1 MDQFDFSGKKV
12 VVTGASSGVGRETAI
27 QLSRAGAKVVLIARR
42 EAELKKTTAMLD
54 GTSHTF
60 HTVDLSDFEQTIQI
74 MNRIVAE
81 DGRKINCI
89 AHCAGIAVPTPL
101 RIVSKAALD
110 SMMQTN
116 FYSFA
121 ALLKCA
127 ATKKLFQ
134 NGGAVVGVSS
144 CVAPYGQASNGV
156 YGASKGAMDSMMR
169 SAAKELRPRGIRVN
183 TICPCGIKT
192 EMLANQALKNI
203 EGSNVDELP
212 DYLMLPEKVASV
224 IVALL
229 SDSMQYVSGVSLDVD
244 EAKTWET

>member
-1 MDQFDFSGKKV
+1 MDQFDFSNKKV

-42 EAELKKTTAMLD
+42 EAELEKTLTMLD
-54 GTSHTF
+54 GTSHAYY
-60 HTVDLSDFEQTIQI
+60 VADLSDFEQTLQTIA
-74 MNRIVAE
+74 RIVAE
-81 DGRKINCI
+81 DGKKIDCI

-110 SMMQTN
+110 STMQTN

-121 ALLKCA
+121 ALLRCA

-134 NGGAVVGVSS
+134 NGGAIVGVSS
-144 CVAPYGQASNGV
+144 CVAPYGQATNGV
-156 YGASKGAMDSMMR
+156 YGASKGAMDAMMR

-192 EMLANQALKNI
+192 EMLANQALKSI
-203 EGSNVDELP
+203 EGGSVDELP